1 MKNGILWVS
10 LRILFGGWWDWWRVG
25 GKVGLIGSFVESVNV
40 ASRGWRL

>member
-1 MKNGILWVS
+1 MEFCGYHFGYCSVDGGI
-10 LRILFGGWWDWWRVG
+10 GGEWG